1 MPGLTFSVSDTRN
14 KGKDALLNSTL
25 NDATQFVTSYAN
37 ADWSAN
43 ALVGRGRARNPANEA
58 ADSKNK
64 NWQVTIG
71 RNLSNASAEKQADWT
86 LGLQATAGR
95 QLQALIATSTETRTS
110 NIGINVSGT
119 SQSYGNLNLGWL
131 RQRSTQPIEG
141 AASLTTDTLNIDWT
155 KSFGQQLTMKAYVK
169 VNRRNHGDPLL
180 QVDERIIGV
189 QGAFKW

>member
-1 MPGLTFSVSDTRN
+1 MPGTIPNIR
-14 KGKDALLNSTL
+14 LL
-25 NDATQFVTSYAN
+25 DH
-37 ADWSAN
+37 
-43 ALVGRGRARNPANEA
+43 LVGAQQQR
-58 ADSKNK
+58 
-64 NWQVTIG
+64 
-71 RNLSNASAEKQADWT
+71 
-86 LGLQATAGR
+86 
-95 QLQALIATSTETRTS
+95 
-110 NIGINVSGT
+110 
-119 SQSYGNLNLGWL
+119 L